1 MQKTLVKAM
10 QLLEFMTTGKQRYGV
25 SELAEEL
32 KLYKSNIHEIL
43 STFEELGYVAQDP
56 ESKKYSLTMKILE
69 LAHSIRSHI
78 GLLEVLGVMLQKV
91 SDDLGELSYF
101 GTLYGHNLM
110 YMCGAFPRTDLTAKP
125 VVGLV
130 APLYCT
136 SMGKV
141 LLAYSGEDLLN
152 KVVEGGLKPF
162 TQNTI
167 TDGAKLR
174 EEIQKAKGCGYACNN
189 MEYEYGKSSV
199 AVPVFAASG
208 KLIGALNVSGPAPRF
223 TEESITKFVDR
234 MRITATQIQS
244 SYGSLS

>member
-56 ESKKYSLTMKILE
+56 ETKKYSLTMRILE
-69 LAHSIRSHI
+69 LAHRIRSRFGI
-78 GLLEVLGVMLQKV
+78 LEVLGVMLQKL
-91 SDDLGELSYF
+91 SDDLGELTYF
-101 GTLYGHNLM
+101 GMLYGHNLM
-110 YMCGAFPRTDLTAKP
+110 YMCGGFPRTDLTAKP

-136 SMGKV
+136 AMGKAI
-141 LLAYSGEDLLN
+141 LANSSEDLFN
-152 KVVEGGLKPF
+152 QVVEGGLKPF

-167 TDGAKLR
+167 TDSGKLR
-174 EEIQKAKGCGYACNN
+174 EELLMSRERGYACNN
-189 MEYEYGKSSV
+189 MEYEYGHSSV

-208 KLIGALNVSGPAPRF
+208 KLMGAVNVSGPAPRF
-223 TEESITKFVDR
+223 TQEAIKDFVNHLHV
-234 MRITATQIQS
+234 TASQIQN
-244 SYGSLS
+244 SYGSGT